1 MYRLCILIFAGIVS
15 AAQFSGAGMLHAADL
30 QVVSD
35 HGISVISE
43 PGDAAQAQQVLTDL
57 SQILPAYR
65 DMLLVSHRF
74 SWPVVISSDSSS
86 PSGFV
91 SLPVVRSVWESVPY
105 SSLSSGA
112 DWFRTLALHEGRHMV
127 QYEALDTGLTRF
139 ADVIGGRQMMMA
151 MTHSFIPGWIYEGDA
166 TIAETRFSREG
177 RGRSAAFIRSLRA
190 LLIEHPQLSFREL
203 SQGSYVHGYPDMYAY
218 GYVMMGYLL
227 ERYGDEG
234 IAGFFRTLG
243 AYPVPFL
250 SPTIAISSLMGS
262 LTTPSALF
270 ELVKADLLLQW
281 DQQMQGRIITPRES
295 VAVPELYGAVR
306 IEAYAVTDS
315 TIAVVTHDRSQGLQL
330 REYALEDGSTVSG
343 SRRVPASDVVIGD
356 EYLLWIEHRPK
367 RSDPGST
374 IDVLVRADT
383 EAWVMEDLAAGVFTG
398 SPVLSADGKS
408 VAVSTYDPQMGS
420 SVQVFDVHTGLP
432 GPTIHPEHRVFIG
445 DMVWDEETLIVVEE
459 QSEGRYLTQY
469 TLQGEA
475 QRLFFAGHH
484 QISGLARSGP
494 LIYYGSD
501 VDGIDEIY
509 QYDTRSGEHAQV
521 TVSRYGLWDPVVVDG
536 QLYAVE
542 LDSFDR
548 EILVR
553 VYTDA
558 QVLPVRRSYDA
569 LQVDR
574 FLDPE
579 RFAVAAEPASG
590 VEVLP
595 YRRIDWVFTPYARGI
610 LLPETFSELTLGFKC
625 ADPLLEHETSL
636 SIGYDLVEK
645 EPVFHTSWTRTGDLL
660 VSTLSLDLAPGDGQ
674 LLGYTAAADLS
685 LNTRVRHHGRALDHS
700 LGGRVQVSDALL
712 PGDFA
717 TAGVYDLISFGLQ
730 AAERSLVP
738 YEPGITHEI
747 SAFTALGSG
756 YPVQI
761 NDLITLYTGAL
772 LRDDGFILRHRI
784 RWRSAESIP
793 WPAIQARG
801 YTYRE
806 LPDEPGASL
815 LGTVSARYLV
825 PLGYPDLSVA
835 RTFFIKRIRAEL
847 FFDHTY
853 WEAGT
858 FSSAGIELLA
868 DMTFAHLYALEL
880 SSGIRA
886 SYRLE
891 DQRFAW
897 ELILFSIPIPL

>member
-1 MYRLCILIFAGIVS
+1 MYRLCNLIFAGIVS
-15 AAQFSGAGMLHAADL
+15 AALFSGAGMLHAADL
-30 QVVSD
+30 QVISD

-43 PGDAAQAQQVLTDL
+43 PGDADQAQQVLSDL

-65 DMLLVSHRF
+65 DMLSVSHRF
-74 SWPVVISSDSSS
+74 SWPVVLSSDSSS

-190 LLIEHPQLSFREL
+190 LLIEHPQLSYREL

-270 ELVKADLLLQW
+270 ELVKADLLMQW
-281 DQQMQGRIITPRES
+281 DQQMQGRIITPR
-295 VAVPELYGAVR
+295 VPVVIPDAYGAVR
-306 IEAYAVTDS
+306 IEAYAVHDR
-315 TIAVVTHDRSQGLQL
+315 TITAVTHDRSQGLL
-330 REYALEDGSTVSG
+330 YREYDLEDGSTVSE
-343 SRRVPASDVVIGD
+343 SRRVPASDVVIAK

-383 EAWVMEDLAAGVFTG
+383 EAWGMEDLASGVYTG
-398 SPVLSADGKS
+398 SPILSADGKS

-445 DMVWDEETLIVVEE
+445 DMVWDEETIIVVEE
-459 QSEGRYLTQY
+459 HSEGRYLTRY
-469 TLQGEA
+469 TLQGDA

-484 QISGLARSGP
+484 QITGLARSGS

-553 VYTDA
+553 VDTDA

-574 FLDPE
+574 FLDPD
-579 RFAVAAEPASG
+579 RFEVAVEPAVG
-590 VEVLP
+590 AEVLP

-610 LLPETFSELTLGFKC
+610 LLPETFSELTLGFKW
-625 ADPLLEHETSL
+625 ADPLLEHETSV
-636 SIGYDLVEK
+636 SIGYDLEK
-645 EPVFHTSWTRTGDLL
+645 REPVFHTSWTRTGDLL
-660 VSTLSLDLAPGDGQ
+660 VSTISLDLTPGEGQ
-674 LLGYTAAADLS
+674 LPSYTAAADLS
-685 LNTRVRHHGRALDHS
+685 LNTRVRRHGRALDHS
-700 LGGRVQVSDALL
+700 IGVRVQVSDALL
-712 PGDFA
+712 PDYFA

-772 LRDDGFILRHRI
+772 LRDDGFIFSSRVS
-784 RWRSAESIP
+784 WRSAGAIS
-793 WPAIQARG
+793 WQAIQARG
-801 YTYRE
+801 YGKTE
-806 LPDEPGASL
+806 LPDAPGESL
-815 LGTVSARYLV
+815 IGTVSARYLV

-853 WEAGT
+853 WDTGS
-858 FSSAGIELLA
+858 FSSAGFELLA
-868 DMTFAHLYALEL
+868 DMTFAHLFALEL

-897 ELILFSIPIPL
+897 DLILFSIPIPL